1 MGILF
6 PVLRANSS
14 MNYAL
19 LQRRLKSQ
27 AVLPD
32 YNPTFYT
39 PRLIFARSFINT
51 LHYPALLIT
60 FTSAALENSSHY

>member
-27 AVLPD
+27 AVRPED
-32 YNPTFYT
+32 SPTFYT
-39 PRLIFARSFINT
+39 PRLVFARSFINT

-60 FTSAALENSSHY
+60 FPSAAL

>member
-6 PVLRANSS
+6 PVLRANST

-27 AVLPD
+27 AVLTEHSPI
-32 YNPTFYT
+32 FYT
-39 PRLIFARSFINT
+39 PRLVFARSFINT

-60 FTSAALENSSHY
+60 FTSAAL

>member
-27 AVLPD
+27 AVLPE
-32 YNPTFYT
+32 YSLTFYT
-39 PRLIFARSFINT
+39 PRLVFARPFINT
-51 LHYPALLIT
+51 VHYPVLLIT
-60 FTSAALENSSHY
+60 FTSAAL

>member
-19 LQRRLKSQ
+19 LQRRLESS
-27 AVLPD
+27 AALPERS
-32 YNPTFYT
+32 PTFYT
-39 PRLIFARSFINT
+39 PGLGFAHPFINT
-51 LHYPALLIT
+51 LHYPALLVT
-60 FTSAALENSSHY
+60 FTASAAL